1 MQESRLKN
9 HYKKL
14 VCPIHKQSE
23 KEIKSTTPFT
33 IDSDTIIKDTGLK
46 LAKEN
51 YP

>member
-33 IDSDTIIKDTGLK
+33 IDSDTILKDRGIK

-51 YP
+51 DP